1 VSVKR
6 LLPSVTTEVVVL
18 GGGPAG
24 AAAAKLM
31 SSWGHVVRLITR
43 PASASRLAVSI
54 PPSCHK
60 LFDEIG
66 IAGAIEDAGF
76 IRTTGNTV
84 WWGTPDPRI
93 EVFADGA
100 RGWQVVL
107 QSLEDVLLGEAE
119 AAGVRIERRAIA
131 DQDLEAPADGFVID
145 ATGRSGMLARR
156 HGVRVFEEGPRT
168 VALAAAWSRA
178 DRWPL
183 SDDTHT
189 VLESYDSGWAWS
201 VPTAPGTRHV
211 AVMVDPQRSG
221 LVRGAS
227 AREVYLAE
235 IAKTGAFKRLLAGAN
250 LADGPTGWD
259 ASGYR
264 AKQYA
269 GDRWLLAGDA
279 GSFIDPLSSA
289 GVKKALASGWL
300 AAVAAHTSLAT
311 PSMRA
316 CALAFFSE
324 REEEIERHYSR
335 MSRSFLAAAAPTH
348 PHAFWRD
355 RSDAPEA
362 EADLDPAAVRTALE
376 QLRSASFVAL
386 RVGNVRIEPRSR
398 VRGHEI
404 VLEPGVIADGRSIR
418 FVNGIDI
425 VALMDLAPR
434 CSQVP
439 DMFEAY
445 CLAHGEVPLHDFLFA
460 LAAAVARRWLVS
472 Q

>member
-1 VSVKR
+1 M
-6 LLPSVTTEVVVL
+6 L

-24 AAAAKLM
+24 AAAAKLL
-31 SSWGHVVRLITR
+31 SSWGHAVRLITR
-43 PASASRLAVSI
+43 RAPASRLAVSI

-66 IAGAIEDAGF
+66 IASAIEDAGF
-76 IRTTGNTV
+76 IRATGNTV

-107 QSLEDVLLGEAE
+107 QALEEVLLADAA
-119 AAGVRIERRAIA
+119 AAGVAIERRAIA
-131 DQDLEAPADGFVID
+131 GQDLEAAADCFVID
-145 ATGRSGMLARR
+145 ATGRSGVLARR
-156 HGVRVFEEGPRT
+156 HGVRVFDEGPRT

-183 SDDTHT
+183 PDETHT
-189 VLESYDSGWAWS
+189 VIESYDSGWAWS
-201 VPTAPGTRHV
+201 VPTAPGTRHM

-235 IAKTGAFKRLLAGAN
+235 IAKTVAFKRLLAS
-250 LADGPTGWD
+250 ADQVEAPAGWD
-259 ASGYR
+259 ASSYR
-264 AKQYA
+264 ASSYA

-300 AAVAAHTSLAT
+300 AAVAVHTSLTT

-316 CALAFFSE
+316 HALAFFSE
-324 REEEIERHYSR
+324 REQEIERHYSR
-335 MSRSFLAAAAPTH
+335 MSRLFLAAAAPTH

-355 RSDAPEA
+355 RSDAPDVA
-362 EADLDPAAVRTALE
+362 ADFDPVAVRTALD
-376 QLRSASFVAL
+376 QIRSAPSVAL
-386 RVGNVRIEPRSR
+386 RAGDVRIEPRPR
-398 VRGHEI
+398 VSGREI
-404 VLEPGVIADGRSIR
+404 VLESAVITDGGSIR

-425 VALMDLAPR
+425 VAVMDLSPR
-434 CSQVP
+434 FSQVP

-445 CLAHGEVPLHDFLFA
+445 CRAHGDVSLHDFLFA